1 MQMNEQTNQHT
12 LESQRQK
19 ILKRFKRTDSL
30 VTKKLLAYIPVM
42 IFTTLSTLLLIS
54 IDGIVVGNLLGPDAL
69 ASVNI
74 FYPASILIGVASD
87 WVAGGI
93 AIVLS
98 VSMGKNDH
106 RGILNAKLASKQV
119 MIISAFIVSLL
130 QIPIVALIINS
141 YHLSPEMVR
150 LTWQYAIGVM
160 VAAPFGLISTVGVLQ
175 LQIIGKMKI
184 LLGLSVTESVVNL
197 FLDFLFVGAFHMGIA
212 GAGYGTMAANILRCL
227 LTVLYIAFK
236 TDIYKSKGAIFGW
249 NHIRQILSKGLPDAA
264 NSLMLALQNIFLM
277 KIILSSLGETGGTIK
292 GVCALAL
299 SSALVLVNS
308 ILGSTRP
315 LAGIMTGGRDWAG
328 MRLLIRRCIY
338 VNILLVG
345 GFTVVCE
352 FFPNLFYIINGMKDI
367 PENGL
372 FILQL
377 FAVHFLFKGI
387 NSQFRLYF
395 SLRHDA
401 RFTTLLTIIGNATL
415 PLFAFGLTKILPSAW
430 LWAAYTLTEL
440 TLLSFNFAHY
450 RKRLKKDSQ
459 ELEDDIGLFYL
470 TLKPDEAI
478 EASREIRAY
487 ADEIGFEKRYS
498 YRIALCIEEMAAY
511 AKSSQKNGNINIQII
526 IRFQENGAIFM
537 MLDDGK
543 CIALDH
549 VKETQ
554 ELITSNYGLIKKLA
568 NTVEYQYLQNMNYS
582 VLTFGQSDA
591 S

>member
-1 MQMNEQTNQHT
+1 
-12 LESQRQK
+12 
-19 ILKRFKRTDSL
+19 
-30 VTKKLLAYIPVM
+30 
-42 IFTTLSTLLLIS
+42 
-54 IDGIVVGNLLGPDAL
+54 
-69 ASVNI
+69 
-74 FYPASILIGVASD
+74 
-87 WVAGGI
+87 
-93 AIVLS
+93 
-98 VSMGKNDH
+98 
-106 RGILNAKLASKQV
+106 
-119 MIISAFIVSLL
+119 MIISAFIVSLV
-130 QIPIVALIINS
+130 QIPIIALIINS

-175 LQIIGKMKI
+175 LQIIGKTKI

-197 FLDFLFVGAFHMGIA
+197 FLDFLFVGLFHMGIA

-227 LTVLYIAFK
+227 LTVLYIAFR
-236 TDIYKSKGAIFGW
+236 TDIYKSKGAVFGW
-249 NHIRQILSKGLPDAA
+249 NHIRRILSKGLPDAA
-264 NSLMLALQNIFLM
+264 NSLMLAIQNIFLM
-277 KIILSSLGETGGTIK
+277 KIILSSLGETGGAIK

-328 MRLLIRRCIY
+328 MRLLMRRCVF

-345 GFTVVCE
+345 GFTAVCE

-372 FILQL
+372 FILQ
-377 FAVHFLFKGI
+377 
-387 NSQFRLYF
+387 
-395 SLRHDA
+395 
-401 RFTTLLTIIGNATL
+401 
-415 PLFAFGLTKILPSAW
+415 LFAFGLTKILPSAW

-543 CIALDH
+543 CIALDD
-549 VKETQ
+549 VKETRK
-554 ELITSNYGLIKKLA
+554 LITSNYDLIKKLA

-582 VLTFGQSDA
+582 VLTFDCPMHHKQEERT
-591 S
+591 